1 MAEPASVAVQAAPT
15 TPSDDAIARVA
26 AFAREPFVLEGE
38 DAAAGLAP
46 GSARRRAFDAALA
59 ELDEGAK
66 VPSVGWRQRWSLLLG
81 LDRLLCQEE
90 PHLADGTVLSAHQVD
105 ALSGTLTALLAES
118 GNGSSANG
126 ARPDS
131 DVAPLASVGIPGE
144 EDLED
149 DDEPE
154 EPRDWEDDGAASAD
168 DDDQLPEAPED
179 PNAGKRFWFEH
190 ATGAGKTVAALGFV
204 EGSRTGGILILTHRR
219 NLVDQFLGELRD
231 RGYGKRIAPPLVR
244 GQDRADGPVTVET
257 YQWFVRNAGN
267 VSDAYTI
274 VICDEAH
281 TALGEKT
288 SASIR
293 NWHEPVFVGMTATGA
308 LIARHVTD
316 LFPTQTSRF
325 DLAQAARRGVI
336 SPLRCV
342 RIPPGPG
349 VRTIAKVPLRRG
361 EVDTEFDQEMLAELL
376 DQLPFN
382 LAVADLYKTRFN
394 GVPGVVYAAGV
405 RHAYNVA
412 QAFRD
417 VGLKAQAVSGETP
430 KRELAQILARYERGD
445 VDVLV
450 NAQLLAEGWNSPRAT
465 VCMHLA
471 PTASKR
477 IYQQRVGRVTRRHQG
492 KEAGIVVDFVHPAT
506 KHDDPVVTLH
516 SLLDREV
523 YRGGAIVVGPVR
535 RGRGR
540 RLRVE
545 RRVLPV
551 TADENRRIEVFE
563 RELWRI
569 AVEHLDYGE
578 QVQWA
583 ALAGARVAPAGWR
596 RARAMLH
603 FDQGGELKRTFL
615 ITAVDRNKNA
625 QLRLRALQEIAASRD
640 AEAFDRALD
649 FVESWPRDDKR
660 EGVKVV
666 LQALAE
672 KKIGRRDQAN
682 NWIWRCA
689 NMTRE
694 VHEEYAVQRWPETK
708 RLLGLLVNSSGGAHA
723 RNARRLVHA
732 ARQQDRRLSAAL
744 LAAAIPHTA
753 EASEVVNGART
764 RMSRKPAA
772 LAREL
777 LRNFP
782 KGKGRRGSRRRKKK
796 GAAEGVAPEAV
807 TVEATGVVVDET
819 TPAPA
824 PAPRRSRRK
833 PVTAESSD
841 SPLLA
846 AAAAVEAA
854 ARGTADD
861 DTAEAAP
868 RTPRRR
874 TAKKS
879 DGEEPPRAT
888 RRRAAKSVDDS
899 ASPAAEAT
907 RPASKEAAA
916 SPVDDSVSP
925 ATKTTRRRASKEA
938 AASPVGDSAPPA
950 AKTTRRR
957 AVKSDEAAA
966 PETTRRR
973 SVKSNDD
980 AAPAATPRRSAKKI
994 EGSVDEPAS
1003 PAPKTT
1009 RRRAVKSDAAAEPKA
1024 PRRRA
1029 TKAEAVPPVDAA
1041 PSAEEAAAPKATTR
1055 RRATTKA
1062 VNAAVEAPAEP
1073 AEPSRRR
1080 APAKKA
1086 VDAAV
1091 EGTVKAPV
1099 PTDEAA

>member
-1 MAEPASVAVQAAPT
+1 MAVEATPA
-15 TPSDDAIARVA
+15 TPSAEAIERAA
-26 AFAREPFVLEGE
+26 AFTREPFVLEGE
-38 DAAAGLAP
+38 DAGAQLAP
-46 GSARRRAFDAALA
+46 GTARRRALDAALA
-59 ELDEGAK
+59 ELDAGAK
-66 VPSVGWRQRWSLLLG
+66 VPSVAWRQRWSLLLG
-81 LDRLLCQEE
+81 LDRLLSAEE
-90 PHLADGTVLSAHQVD
+90 PKLVDGTVLSAHQVD

-118 GNGSSANG
+118 GNGSASNG
-126 ARPDS
+126 AAPDPP
-131 DVAPLASVGIPGE
+131 APLASVAIPGE
-144 EDLED
+144 EELD
-149 DDEPE
+149 DEDEPE
-154 EPRDWEDDGAASAD
+154 EPQDWEDDGAGEVD

-204 EGSRTGGILILTHRR
+204 EGSRTGGTLILTHRR

-231 RGYGKRIAPPLVR
+231 RGYGKRISPPLVR
-244 GQDRADGPVTVET
+244 GQDRGDGPVTVET

-336 SPLRCV
+336 APLRCV

-361 EVDTEFDQEMLAELL
+361 EVDTEFDQELLAELL
-376 DQLPFN
+376 DQQPFN

-394 GVPGVVYAAGV
+394 GVPGVVYSAGV

-412 QAFRD
+412 EAFRD
-417 VGLKAQAVSGETP
+417 VGMKAQAVSGETP
-430 KRELAQILARYERGD
+430 KRELAEILARYERGD
-445 VDVLV
+445 IDVLI

-477 IYQQRVGRVTRRHQG
+477 IYQQRVGRVTRRHPG

-583 ALAGARVAPAGWR
+583 ALAGARVTPAGWR

-782 KGKGRRGSRRRKKK
+782 KGGKGRRGMRRRKKK
-796 GAAEGVAPEAV
+796 GALEGVAPEAALALDAV
-807 TVEATGVVVDET
+807 ADVGVLDEDPDRVETERTDDGGP
-819 TPAPA
+819 PAK
-824 PAPRRSRRK
+824 PRRSRRRKAADETPEVAEETPKPTLKRARRK
-833 PVTAESSD
+833 PVAPEGPPSWM
-841 SPLLA
+841 LA

-854 ARGTADD
+854 ATG
-861 DTAEAAP
+861 AEAP
-868 RTPRRR
+868 
-874 TAKKS
+874 K
-879 DGEEPPRAT
+879 
-888 RRRAAKSVDDS
+888 
-899 ASPAAEAT
+899 PA
-907 RPASKEAAA
+907 
-916 SPVDDSVSP
+916 
-925 ATKTTRRRASKEA
+925 
-938 AASPVGDSAPPA
+938 
-950 AKTTRRR
+950 
-957 AVKSDEAAA
+957 
-966 PETTRRR
+966 
-973 SVKSNDD
+973 
-980 AAPAATPRRSAKKI
+980 PRRSAKTADESAVVDAALDEAAKPARRRRAKAA
-994 EGSVDEPAS
+994 DEPAVAEAALDGAAK
-1003 PAPKTT
+1003 PARRRRAKTADEPVAVEAPKPAT
-1009 RRRAVKSDAAAEPKA
+1009 RRRTTAKAAEASDEAPKPATRRRTTAKAAEAASDEAPKPVKPA

-1029 TKAEAVPPVDAA
+1029 TA
-1041 PSAEEAAAPKATTR
+1041 
-1055 RRATTKA
+1055 
-1062 VNAAVEAPAEP
+1062 
-1073 AEPSRRR
+1073 
-1080 APAKKA
+1080 
-1086 VDAAV
+1086 
-1091 EGTVKAPV
+1091 
-1099 PTDEAA
+1099 

>member
-1 MAEPASVAVQAAPT
+1 MAET
-15 TPSDDAIARVA
+15 TPVATTATPLPSTDAIERASK
-26 AFAREPFVLEGE
+26 FTREPFLSEGE
-38 DAAAGLAP
+38 DAAALLAP
-46 GSARRRAFDAALA
+46 GTAHRYALDTALA
-59 ELDEGAK
+59 EMDAGLK
-66 VPSVGWRQRWSLLLG
+66 VPSVPWRRSFSLLLG
-81 LDRLLCQEE
+81 LERLLSQDE
-90 PHLADGTVLSAHQVD
+90 PALADGAVLSAHQVD
-105 ALSGTLTALLAES
+105 ALSGTLTALLAEAQRN
-118 GNGSSANG
+118 GNGNG
-126 ARPDS
+126 HGYAT
-131 DVAPLASVGIPGE
+131 VEEEQLASPGIPGE
-144 EDLED
+144 EDLD
-149 DDEPE
+149 DEDEPE
-154 EPRDWEDDGAASAD
+154 EPIDWDEPSDDEDE
-168 DDDQLPEAPED
+168 QLPEAPED

-204 EGSRTGGILILTHRR
+204 EASRTGGVLILTHRR
-219 NLVDQFLGELRD
+219 NLVDQFHGELRD
-231 RGYGKRIAPPLVR
+231 RGYAKRISPALLK
-244 GQDRADGPVTVET
+244 GEDRADGPVTVET
-257 YQWFVRNAGN
+257 YQWFVRNAGKI
-267 VSDAYTI
+267 SDAYTI

-293 NWHEPVFVGMTATGA
+293 QWAGPIFIGMTATGA

-336 SPLRCV
+336 APLRCV

-361 EVDTEFDQEMLAELL
+361 EVDTEFDQELLAELL

-382 LAVADLYKTRFN
+382 LAIADLYKTRFN
-394 GVPGVVYAAGV
+394 GVPGVVYSAGV

-417 VGLKAQAVSGETP
+417 VGLKAMAVSGETP
-430 KRELAQILARYERGD
+430 KRELANILARYERGD
-445 VDVLV
+445 IDVLI

-471 PTASKR
+471 PTASRR
-477 IYQQRVGRVTRRHQG
+477 IYQQRVGRVTRRQPG

-516 SLLDREV
+516 SLLDRDV

-583 ALAGARVAPAGWR
+583 ALAGARVAPTGWR

-615 ITAVDRNKNA
+615 TTAVERNKNP
-625 QLRLRALQEIAASRD
+625 QLRLKALQEIAAGRD

-649 FVESWPRDDKR
+649 FVETWPRDDKR

-732 ARQQDRRLSAAL
+732 ARQQDRRLAAAL
-744 LAAAIPHTA
+744 LAAALPHTA
-753 EASEVVNGART
+753 EAGEVINGART

-782 KGKGRRGSRRRKKK
+782 KGRGKSKRRRRKKSAGAGEAAAPEAVAAATEVAETVSEEAIVGEAAPDEAPKPARSRRRKVTVNADTDAEAP
-796 GAAEGVAPEAV
+796 GTEGDEAAEEVPKKPTRSRRKVAVADAEAP
-807 TVEATGVVVDET
+807 
-819 TPAPA
+819 TPARARSRRMAAADEAAEEA
-824 PAPRRSRRK
+824 PKPPRSRRKTAAAGADDGEAPKTTSRSRRKTAVAADSEEGPKPSRSRRK
-833 PVTAESSD
+833 PAADETEEAPKPARSRRKT
-841 SPLLA
+841 A
-846 AAAAVEAA
+846 AA
-854 ARGTADD
+854 D
-861 DTAEAAP
+861 DTAAGDGEAPKEPARPRRKVAAAGEPAPNGSPNPLEAASE
-868 RTPRRR
+868 
-874 TAKKS
+874 AV
-879 DGEEPPRAT
+879 
-888 RRRAAKSVDDS
+888 RAAVRE
-899 ASPAAEAT
+899 ASGQPA
-907 RPASKEAAA
+907 
-916 SPVDDSVSP
+916 
-925 ATKTTRRRASKEA
+925 
-938 AASPVGDSAPPA
+938 G
-950 AKTTRRR
+950 
-957 AVKSDEAAA
+957 DEAA
-966 PETTRRR
+966 
-973 SVKSNDD
+973 
-980 AAPAATPRRSAKKI
+980 
-994 EGSVDEPAS
+994 
-1003 PAPKTT
+1003 
-1009 RRRAVKSDAAAEPKA
+1009 
-1024 PRRRA
+1024 
-1029 TKAEAVPPVDAA
+1029 
-1041 PSAEEAAAPKATTR
+1041 
-1055 RRATTKA
+1055 
-1062 VNAAVEAPAEP
+1062 
-1073 AEPSRRR
+1073 
-1080 APAKKA
+1080 
-1086 VDAAV
+1086 
-1091 EGTVKAPV
+1091 
-1099 PTDEAA
+1099 

>member
-1 MAEPASVAVQAAPT
+1 MADSTSVAVEA
-15 TPSDDAIARVA
+15 TPAIPPADAIERAA
-26 AFAREPFVLEGE
+26 AFTREPFVLDGE
-38 DAAAGLAP
+38 DAARQLAP
-46 GSARRRAFDAALA
+46 GSARRRALDAALA
-59 ELDEGAK
+59 ELEDGAK
-66 VPSVGWRQRWSLLLG
+66 VPSVAWRQRWSLLLG
-81 LDRLLCQEE
+81 LDRLLSAEE
-90 PHLADGTVLSAHQVD
+90 PKLVDGTVLSAHQVD

-118 GNGSSANG
+118 GNGSSSNG
-126 ARPDS
+126 RVGEDAP
-131 DVAPLASVGIPGE
+131 APLASVAIPGE
-144 EDLED
+144 EDLD
-149 DDEPE
+149 DEDEPE
-154 EPRDWEDDGAASAD
+154 EPQDWEDDGAGEVD
-168 DDDQLPEAPED
+168 DEEQLPEAPDD
-179 PNAGKRFWFEH
+179 PNAAKRFWFEH

-204 EGSRTGGILILTHRR
+204 EGSRTGGTLILTHRR

-231 RGYGKRIAPPLVR
+231 RGYAKRISPPLVR
-244 GQDRADGPVTVET
+244 GQDRGDGPVTVET

-288 SASIR
+288 SAAIR

-412 QAFRD
+412 EAFRD
-417 VGLKAQAVSGETP
+417 VDLKAQAVSGETP
-430 KRELAQILARYERGD
+430 KRQLAEILARYERGD
-445 VDVLV
+445 IDVLV

-477 IYQQRVGRVTRRHQG
+477 IYQQRVGRVTRRHPG

-583 ALAGARVAPAGWR
+583 ALAGARVTPAGWR

-782 KGKGRRGSRRRKKK
+782 KGKGRRGTRRRKKK
-796 GAAEGVAPEAV
+796 GAPEGVAPEAV
-807 TVEATGVVVDET
+807 LALEAGVDVGVLEDTEAAEEAVEAAPVEE
-819 TPAPA
+819 PAM
-824 PAPRRSRRK
+824 PRKRTRRK
-833 PVTAESSD
+833 PVAPAGPP

-854 ARGTADD
+854 ALGRELPLEDPPKPTTTRRRAKKDEPAEAEEAPKPATRRRAKTAEPVKTEEAPKPAARRRATK
-861 DTAEAAP
+861 TAETEDAPKPAPRRRATKQAVESEAAP
-868 RTPRRR
+868 KPAARRRATKQAESVEPGAEPAPKPAPRRR
-874 TAKKS
+874 ATKQAES
-879 DGEEPPRAT
+879 VEPAPKPPARRRATKQAESVEPAAEQAPKRAT
-888 RRRAAKSVDDS
+888 RRRAVTKAVDG
-899 ASPAAEAT
+899 AVEVP
-907 RPASKEAAA
+907 PAAA
-916 SPVDDSVSP
+916 SL
-925 ATKTTRRRASKEA
+925 A
-938 AASPVGDSAPPA
+938 AAAP
-950 AKTTRRR
+950 KSTTRRR
-957 AVKSDEAAA
+957 AVKAAEDVIAPADEA
-966 PETTRRR
+966 P
-973 SVKSNDD
+973 K
-980 AAPAATPRRSAKKI
+980 APA
-994 EGSVDEPAS
+994 
-1003 PAPKTT
+1003 
-1009 RRRAVKSDAAAEPKA
+1009 RRRAVKA
-1024 PRRRA
+1024 P
-1029 TKAEAVPPVDAA
+1029 EAV
-1041 PSAEEAAAPKATTR
+1041 
-1055 RRATTKA
+1055 
-1062 VNAAVEAPAEP
+1062 
-1073 AEPSRRR
+1073 
-1080 APAKKA
+1080 
-1086 VDAAV
+1086 
-1091 EGTVKAPV
+1091 
-1099 PTDEAA
+1099 

>member
-1 MAEPASVAVQAAPT
+1 
-15 TPSDDAIARVA
+15 
-26 AFAREPFVLEGE
+26 
-38 DAAAGLAP
+38 
-46 GSARRRAFDAALA
+46 
-59 ELDEGAK
+59 
-66 VPSVGWRQRWSLLLG
+66 
-81 LDRLLCQEE
+81 
-90 PHLADGTVLSAHQVD
+90 
-105 ALSGTLTALLAES
+105 
-118 GNGSSANG
+118 
-126 ARPDS
+126 
-131 DVAPLASVGIPGE
+131 
-144 EDLED
+144 
-149 DDEPE
+149 
-154 EPRDWEDDGAASAD
+154 
-168 DDDQLPEAPED
+168 
-179 PNAGKRFWFEH
+179 
-190 ATGAGKTVAALGFV
+190 
-204 EGSRTGGILILTHRR
+204 
-219 NLVDQFLGELRD
+219 
-231 RGYGKRIAPPLVR
+231 
-244 GQDRADGPVTVET
+244 
-257 YQWFVRNAGN
+257 
-267 VSDAYTI
+267 
-274 VICDEAH
+274 
-281 TALGEKT
+281 
-288 SASIR
+288 
-293 NWHEPVFVGMTATGA
+293 
-308 LIARHVTD
+308 
-316 LFPTQTSRF
+316 
-325 DLAQAARRGVI
+325 
-336 SPLRCV
+336 
-342 RIPPGPG
+342 
-349 VRTIAKVPLRRG
+349 
-361 EVDTEFDQEMLAELL
+361 
-376 DQLPFN
+376 
-382 LAVADLYKTRFN
+382 
-394 GVPGVVYAAGV
+394 
-405 RHAYNVA
+405 
-412 QAFRD
+412 
-417 VGLKAQAVSGETP
+417 
-430 KRELAQILARYERGD
+430 
-445 VDVLV
+445 
-450 NAQLLAEGWNSPRAT
+450 
-465 VCMHLA
+465 
-471 PTASKR
+471 
-477 IYQQRVGRVTRRHQG
+477 
-492 KEAGIVVDFVHPAT
+492 
-506 KHDDPVVTLH
+506 
-516 SLLDREV
+516 
-523 YRGGAIVVGPVR
+523 
-535 RGRGR
+535 
-540 RLRVE
+540 
-545 RRVLPV
+545 V

-916 SPVDDSVSP
+916 SPVDDSASP

-957 AVKSDEAAA
+957 AVKSDEEAA

-1080 APAKKA
+1080 APANKA

>member
-1 MAEPASVAVQAAPT
+1 MAESTPVALEAAPAI
-15 TPSDDAIARVA
+15 PSAETIERAA
-26 AFAREPFVLEGE
+26 AFTREPFLLDGE
-38 DAAAGLAP
+38 DAASQLAP
-46 GSARRRAFDAALA
+46 GSARRRALDAAVA
-59 ELDEGAK
+59 EIEAGAK
-66 VPSVGWRQRWSLLLG
+66 VPSVAWRQRWSLLLG
-81 LDRLLCQEE
+81 LDRLLSVEE
-90 PHLADGTVLSAHQVD
+90 PKLADGTVLSAHQVD

-118 GNGSSANG
+118 GNGGSSNG
-126 ARPDS
+126 RAQSEP
-131 DVAPLASVGIPGE
+131 APLASVGIPGE
-144 EDLED
+144 EED
-149 DDEPE
+149 EEEDEPE
-154 EPRDWEDDGAASAD
+154 EPQDWEDEAAAEAED
-168 DDDQLPEAPED
+168 AEQLGEAPED

-231 RGYGKRIAPPLVR
+231 RGYAKRISPPLVR

-293 NWHEPVFVGMTATGA
+293 NWHEPVFIGMTATGA

-336 SPLRCV
+336 APLRCV

-412 QAFRD
+412 EAFRD

-477 IYQQRVGRVTRRHQG
+477 IYQQRVGRVTRRHPG

-583 ALAGARVAPAGWR
+583 ALAGARVTPAGWR

-782 KGKGRRGSRRRKKK
+782 KGKGRRGNRRRKKK
-796 GAAEGVAPEAV
+796 GAPEGVAPEVAV
-807 TVEATGVVVDET
+807 TPE
-819 TPAPA
+819 
-824 PAPRRSRRK
+824 
-833 PVTAESSD
+833 VTAVLEEAVDSVQLPD
-841 SPLLA
+841 AAPSPLLA

-854 ARGTADD
+854 ALGADEPAEETPKPAAKRRRSAKNAD
-861 DTAEAAP
+861 ADAEAKPKAKAKAKPRRTKKAAEPVEVAP
-868 RTPRRR
+868 AAEGAVDAVAAPAEPIADAAASEEAPKPAKRRR
-874 TAKKS
+874 TAKKA
-879 DGEEPPRAT
+879 DEDAAPKAKPAAKRRRTTEQAGPAEAGEAAAEPAKRGRTTTQGEAGEAAAKPAKRGRAT
-888 RRRAAKSVDDS
+888 TAAEAGDAAGKPAKRRRTAKPAGDDAADAAPKRAAQRRVVTQAVDE
-899 ASPAAEAT
+899 AVEVPPAAEPVAGET
-907 RPASKEAAA
+907 AA
-916 SPVDDSVSP
+916 P
-925 ATKTTRRRASKEA
+925 KRA
-938 AASPVGDSAPPA
+938 P
-950 AKTTRRR
+950 RRR
-957 AVKSDEAAA
+957 AVKAAEDVIAPADEAPKRA
-966 PETTRRR
+966 P
-973 SVKSNDD
+973 
-980 AAPAATPRRSAKKI
+980 
-994 EGSVDEPAS
+994 
-1003 PAPKTT
+1003 
-1009 RRRAVKSDAAAEPKA
+1009 RRRAVKA
-1024 PRRRA
+1024 P
-1029 TKAEAVPPVDAA
+1029 
-1041 PSAEEAAAPKATTR
+1041 EAA
-1055 RRATTKA
+1055 
-1062 VNAAVEAPAEP
+1062 
-1073 AEPSRRR
+1073 
-1080 APAKKA
+1080 
-1086 VDAAV
+1086 
-1091 EGTVKAPV
+1091 
-1099 PTDEAA
+1099 

>member
-1 MAEPASVAVQAAPT
+1 MAETTTVAT
-15 TPSDDAIARVA
+15 TATTLPSTDAIERASK
-26 AFAREPFVLEGE
+26 FTREPFLSEGE
-38 DAAAGLAP
+38 DAAALLAP
-46 GSARRRAFDAALA
+46 GTAHRHALDTALA
-59 ELDEGAK
+59 EMDAGQK
-66 VPSVGWRQRWSLLLG
+66 VPSVAWRRSFSLLLG
-81 LDRLLCQEE
+81 LERLLSQDE
-90 PHLADGTVLSAHQVD
+90 PHLADGAVLSAHQVD
-105 ALSGTLTALLAES
+105 ALSGTLTALLAEAQRN
-118 GNGSSANG
+118 GNGSYASA
-126 ARPDS
+126 AEEEEH
-131 DVAPLASVGIPGE
+131 LASAGIPGE

-154 EPRDWEDDGAASAD
+154 EPMDWEEPSAD
-168 DDDQLPEAPED
+168 EDEQLPEAPED

-204 EGSRTGGILILTHRR
+204 EASRTGGILILTHRR
-219 NLVDQFLGELRD
+219 NLVDQFHGELRD
-231 RGYGKRIAPPLVR
+231 RGYANRIAPALLK
-244 GQDRADGPVTVET
+244 GKDRADGPVTVET

-267 VSDAYTI
+267 ISDAYTI

-293 NWHEPVFVGMTATGA
+293 QWAGPIFIGMTATGA

-361 EVDTEFDQEMLAELL
+361 EVDTEFDQELLAELL

-382 LAVADLYKTRFN
+382 FAVADLYRTRFD

-430 KRELAQILARYERGD
+430 KRELANILARYERGD

-471 PTASKR
+471 PTASRR
-477 IYQQRVGRVTRRHQG
+477 IYQQRVGRVTRRQQG

-516 SLLDREV
+516 SLLDRDV

-583 ALAGARVAPAGWR
+583 ALAGARVAPTGWR

-615 ITAVDRNKNA
+615 TTAVERNKNP
-625 QLRLRALQEIAASRD
+625 QLRLKALQEIAAGRD

-649 FVESWPRDDKR
+649 FVETWPRDDKR

-732 ARQQDRRLSAAL
+732 ARQQDRRLAAAL
-744 LAAAIPHTA
+744 LAAALPHTA
-753 EASEVVNGART
+753 EAGEVINGART

-782 KGKGRRGSRRRKKK
+782 KGRGKSKRRRRRK
-796 GAAEGVAPEAV
+796 GAAAGEAVAPEAV
-807 TVEATGVVVDET
+807 AAATEVAEAVESESVVGEEPV
-819 TPAPA
+819 AK
-824 PAPRRSRRK
+824 PRRSRRAK
-833 PVTAESSD
+833 PAEEPVAVAAD
-841 SPLLA
+841 EGTEEAPAKPRRTRRTKA
-846 AAAAVEAA
+846 AAQPSSEPVDTGTEEAPAKPRRTRRTKAA
-854 ARGTADD
+854 ASAEAPKPARTRRTKAAAQPSSEPVDTATDEAPAKPRRTRRTKAAASAEAPKPARTRRTKAASSADD
-861 DTAEAAP
+861 ASVQAP
-868 RTPRRR
+868 KPARTRR
-874 TAKKS
+874 TK
-879 DGEEPPRAT
+879 
-888 RRRAAKSVDDS
+888 
-899 ASPAAEAT
+899 
-907 RPASKEAAA
+907 AAA
-916 SPVDDSVSP
+916 SPGNGAPNPLEAASERVRAAVREASESP
-925 ATKTTRRRASKEA
+925 A
-938 AASPVGDSAPPA
+938 GDEVA
-950 AKTTRRR
+950 
-957 AVKSDEAAA
+957 
-966 PETTRRR
+966 
-973 SVKSNDD
+973 
-980 AAPAATPRRSAKKI
+980 
-994 EGSVDEPAS
+994 
-1003 PAPKTT
+1003 
-1009 RRRAVKSDAAAEPKA
+1009 
-1024 PRRRA
+1024 
-1029 TKAEAVPPVDAA
+1029 
-1041 PSAEEAAAPKATTR
+1041 
-1055 RRATTKA
+1055 
-1062 VNAAVEAPAEP
+1062 
-1073 AEPSRRR
+1073 
-1080 APAKKA
+1080 
-1086 VDAAV
+1086 
-1091 EGTVKAPV
+1091 
-1099 PTDEAA
+1099 